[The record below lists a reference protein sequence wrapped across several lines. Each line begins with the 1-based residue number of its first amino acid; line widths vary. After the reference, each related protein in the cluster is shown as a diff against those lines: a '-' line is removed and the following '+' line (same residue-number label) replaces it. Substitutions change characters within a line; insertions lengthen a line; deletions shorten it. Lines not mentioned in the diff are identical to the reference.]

1 MAQYK
6 ASMER
11 IHRDDANAETL
22 FEISLEEPPDRN
34 KYVVMLEK
42 NASFLL
48 MPVLPL
54 LWCLLLVCTMNRP
67 MLMSAYAMP
76 LLGIFSA
83 SLANAVPVG
92 GGIVFVPILAL
103 WGIELKLGTALAVA
117 TMTFGNGVFGFLS
130 WLRKDPKSISWF
142 VVPYAVVPA
151 WFGATWTTFHP
162 IFPSSGECRV
172 FFALVCLKVSLL
184 VARSI
189 YINQYSNTSDNENNP
204 SFSITGET
212 ISHVFN
218 EDLYKI
224 DRLPWRVCVSV
235 VCSFAAG
242 LILVAHIGIGNAM
255 TTFLVCTY
263 IWKLPPK
270 QCMVTGIL
278 CGGWTSVVPF
288 LLHLSVLGDVP
299 IALWVMGL
307 PGVYFG
313 AQIAPWFH
321 EQLGGINNV
330 LTVFCGF
337 LVLMALLLLTT

>member
-1 MAQYK
+1 
-6 ASMER
+6 MER
-11 IHRDDANAETL
+11 MHRQDADAEDL
-22 FEISLEEPPDRN
+22 FEISLEEVPVRN
-34 KYVVMLEK
+34 KCLSILEK
-42 NASFLL
+42 HASFLL

-54 LWCLLLVCTMNRP
+54 IWCLLLVCTMTRP

-76 LLGIFSA
+76 LLGIASA

-103 WGIELKLGTALAVA
+103 WGIELKLGAAFAVA

-130 WLRKDPKSISWF
+130 WLRKDPTSIAWF
-142 VVPYAVVPA
+142 VVPYAIIPA
-151 WFGATWTTFHP
+151 WVGATWTTFHP
-162 IFPSSGECRV
+162 IFKSSDQCRQL
-172 FFALVCLKVSLL
+172 FALVCLKVSLL

-189 YINQYSNTSDNENNP
+189 YINKYNNASDNSNNS
-204 SFSITGET
+204 SFKITDEKVSPT
-212 ISHVFN
+212 HN
-218 EDLYKI
+218 EYDNASNI
-224 DRLPWRVCVSV
+224 HQLPLRAGLSV
-235 VCSFAAG
+235 ICSFAAG

-288 LLHLSVLGDVP
+288 LLHLFVLRDVP

-330 LTVFCGF
+330 LVAFCGF
-337 LVLMALLLLTT
+337 LIIMSLLLLTM